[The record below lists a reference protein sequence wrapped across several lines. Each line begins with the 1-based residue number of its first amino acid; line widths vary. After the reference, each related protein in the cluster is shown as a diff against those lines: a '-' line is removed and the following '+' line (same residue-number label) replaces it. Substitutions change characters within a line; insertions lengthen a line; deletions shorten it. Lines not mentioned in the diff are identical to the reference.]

1 MIRPNVRASFGEEE
15 VEWLLR
21 LLADGDDERREHWED
36 RLREDGLDRLLDEP
50 RALERIVERDRVE
63 VLPSRLVVYVLLR
76 QSLLETGVESRT
88 IADYLT
94 ALVVEFGMGS
104 RARRI
109 ADYDDREYGY
119 LVDILSDLTE
129 AQGRRA
135 FLLKA
140 HLGNF
145 ALWLSG
151 LFPDF
156 ITARV
161 QRKGGPG
168 LDYYEEMGQA
178 GYRMA
183 ADEPQAQQQSLDGL
197 FRDAAESF
205 NPLRRSLNRFSD
217 QLLFPSSGS
226 PVERLLRQARSDFD
240 GGRGPH

>member
-15 VEWLLR
+15 VDWLLR
-21 LLADGDDERREHWED
+21 LLAGGDEERREEWER
-36 RLREDGLDRLLDEP
+36 RLEEKGLDRLLDDP
-50 RALERIVERDRVE
+50 RALERILERDRVE
-63 VLPSRLVVYVLLR
+63 VMPSRLVIYVLLR
-76 QSLLETGVESRT
+76 RSLLETGVESRS

-109 ADYDDREYGY
+109 AEYDEREYGY
-119 LVDILSDLTE
+119 LVDILSDLTAAE
-129 AQGRRA
+129 GRRA

-168 LDYYEEMGQA
+168 LAYYEEMGQA

-183 ADEPQAQQQSLDGL
+183 ADEPQAQQQSLDRL
-197 FRDAAESF
+197 FRDAADAFS
-205 NPLRRSLNRFSD
+205 PLRRSLNKFSD
-217 QLLFPSSGS
+217 QLVFPTTGS
-226 PVERLLRQARSDFD
+226 PVERLLRQARNGFD
-240 GGRGPH
+240 DTRDLH